1 MGRRSPGSLRS
12 LRERNR
18 LQVLEV
24 VRGRGSVSRADIAR
38 HTGLA
43 RSTVSTLVN
52 ELLGAGLLVER
63 GAPEDAA
70 GVQGRPPV
78 LLSFDPGAGALL
90 GMHFD
95 HPLLR
100 VAVADLGYAILA
112 EASLAIDVDNDAQ
125 DSIDAAVALVDE
137 LLATSQVDRERLLGA
152 GVALAGPVDQAT
164 GTVDSSAILPG
175 WVGMSVAQVL
185 GVRLGV
191 PVHVDNDANLGA
203 LAESVLGAGR
213 GVSEMAYIMLG
224 SGIGAGLIIGGQVY
238 RGSGGTAGEIGHVLV
253 DEHGPLCRC
262 GNRGCLE
269 TYAGADALLE
279 LLRRQHGDALTV
291 DGLVEL
297 ARAGDAACQRVITD
311 AARFVGVA
319 AATLCNQLNPEMI
332 VLGGELAQT
341 GSLLLDPLRES
352 IARYAIPSAAEGVRV
367 LVGELG
373 ERAEL
378 LGALVLVLGRS
389 DRALTSRLAAA
400 SGGVGRRIE
409 G

>member
-24 VRGRGSVSRADIAR
+24 VRGSGSVSRADIAR
-38 HTGLA
+38 RTGLA

-52 ELLGAGLLVER
+52 ELLVAGLLVER
-63 GAPEDAA
+63 GAPDD
-70 GVQGRPPV
+70 GSTTQGRPPV
-78 LLSFDPGAGALL
+78 LLSFDPGAGAVI

-95 HPLLR
+95 HPVLR
-100 VAVADLGYAILA
+100 VAVADLGYTILA
-112 EASLAIDVDNDAQ
+112 EATVPVDVDHDAQ
-125 DSIDAAVALVDE
+125 DSLDAAVALIDE
-137 LLATSQVDRERLLGA
+137 VLVTSGVERERLLGA
-152 GVALAGPVDQAT
+152 GAALAGPIDSAT
-164 GTVDSSAILPG
+164 GTVGSSAILPG
-175 WVGMSVAQVL
+175 WVGLSLAQEL
-185 GVRLGV
+185 EARLGL
-191 PVHVDNDANLGA
+191 PVHVDNDANVGA

-269 TYAGADALLE
+269 TYAGADALLD

-291 DGLVEL
+291 DGLVQL
-297 ARAGDAACQRVITD
+297 ARDGDAACQRVIAD

-319 AATLCNQLNPEMI
+319 AATLCNQLNPELI
-332 VLGGELAQT
+332 VIGGELAQT
-341 GSLLLDPLRES
+341 GELLLDPLRES
-352 IARYAIPSAAEGVRV
+352 IVRYAIPAAAEDVRV
-367 LVGELG
+367 VTGELG

-389 DRALTSRLAAA
+389 DRALTSRVSAA
-400 SGGVGRRIE
+400 SRG
-409 G
+409 

>member
-24 VRGRGSVSRADIAR
+24 VRGSGSVSRADIAR
-38 HTGLA
+38 RTGLA

-52 ELLGAGLLVER
+52 ELLRAGLLVER
-63 GAPEDAA
+63 GAPED
-70 GVQGRPPV
+70 GNTTQGRPPV
-78 LLSFDPGAGALL
+78 LLSFDPGAGAVIGL
-90 GMHFD
+90 HFD
-95 HPLLR
+95 HPVLR
-100 VAVADLGYAILA
+100 VAVADLGYTILA
-112 EASLAIDVDNDAQ
+112 EATVPVDVDHDAQ
-125 DSIDAAVALVDE
+125 DSLDAAVALIDE
-137 LLATSQVDRERLLGA
+137 VLVKSGVERERLLGA
-152 GVALAGPVDQAT
+152 GAALAGPIDSAT
-164 GTVDSSAILPG
+164 GTVGSSAILPG
-175 WVGMSVAQVL
+175 WVGLSLAQEL
-185 GVRLGV
+185 EARLGL
-191 PVHVDNDANLGA
+191 PVHVDNDANVGA

-269 TYAGADALLE
+269 TYAGADALLD

-291 DGLVEL
+291 DGLVQL
-297 ARAGDAACQRVITD
+297 ARDGDAACQRVIAD

-319 AATLCNQLNPEMI
+319 AATLCNQLNPELI
-332 VLGGELAQT
+332 VIGGELAQT
-341 GSLLLDPLRES
+341 GPLLLDPLRES
-352 IARYAIPSAAEGVRV
+352 IVRYAIPAAAEDVRV
-367 LVGELG
+367 VTGELG

-389 DRALTSRLAAA
+389 DRALTSRVAAA
-400 SGGVGRRIE
+400 SGG
-409 G
+409 

>member
-24 VRGRGSVSRADIAR
+24 VRGSGSVSRADIAR
-38 HTGLA
+38 RTGLA

-63 GAPEDAA
+63 GAPDD
-70 GVQGRPPV
+70 GGTTQGRPPV
-78 LLSFDPGAGALL
+78 LLSFDPGAGAVI

-95 HPLLR
+95 HPVLR
-100 VAVADLGYAILA
+100 VAVADLGYTILA
-112 EASLAIDVDNDAQ
+112 EATVPVDVDHDAQ
-125 DSIDAAVALVDE
+125 DSLDAAVALIDE
-137 LLATSQVDRERLLGA
+137 VLVTSGVERERLLGA
-152 GVALAGPVDQAT
+152 GAALAGPIDSAT
-164 GTVDSSAILPG
+164 GTVGSSAILPG
-175 WVGMSVAQVL
+175 WVGLSLAQEL
-185 GVRLGV
+185 EARLGL
-191 PVHVDNDANLGA
+191 PVHVDNDANVGA

-269 TYAGADALLE
+269 TYAGADALLD

-291 DGLVEL
+291 DGLVQL
-297 ARAGDAACQRVITD
+297 ARDGDAACQRVIAD

-319 AATLCNQLNPEMI
+319 AATLCNQLNPELI
-332 VLGGELAQT
+332 VIGGELAQT
-341 GSLLLDPLRES
+341 GQLLLDPLRES
-352 IARYAIPSAAEGVRV
+352 IVRYAIPAAAEDVRV
-367 LVGELG
+367 VTGELG

-389 DRALTSRLAAA
+389 DRALTSRVSAA
-400 SGGVGRRIE
+400 SRG
-409 G
+409 

>member
-24 VRGRGSVSRADIAR
+24 VRGSGSVSRADIAR
-38 HTGLA
+38 RTGLA

-63 GAPEDAA
+63 GAPEEANTT
-70 GVQGRPPV
+70 QGRPPV
-78 LLSFDPGAGALL
+78 LLSFDPGAGAVI

-95 HPLLR
+95 HPVLR
-100 VAVADLGYAILA
+100 VAVADLGYTILA
-112 EASLAIDVDNDAQ
+112 EATVPVDVDHDAQ
-125 DSIDAAVALVDE
+125 DSLDAAVALIDE
-137 LLATSQVDRERLLGA
+137 VLVTSGVERERLLGA
-152 GVALAGPVDQAT
+152 GAALAGPIDMAT
-164 GTVDSSAILPG
+164 GTVGSSAILPG
-175 WVGMSVAQVL
+175 WVGLSLAQEL
-185 GVRLGV
+185 EARLGL
-191 PVHVDNDANLGA
+191 PVHVDNDANVGA

-269 TYAGADALLE
+269 TYAGAGALLD

-291 DGLVEL
+291 DGLVQL
-297 ARAGDAACQRVITD
+297 ARDGDAACQRVIAD

-319 AATLCNQLNPEMI
+319 AATLCNQLNPELI
-332 VLGGELAQT
+332 VIGGELAQT
-341 GSLLLDPLRES
+341 GPLLLDPLRES
-352 IARYAIPSAAEGVRV
+352 IVRYAIPAAAEDVRV
-367 LVGELG
+367 VTGELG

-389 DRALTSRLAAA
+389 DRALTSRVAAA
-400 SGGVGRRIE
+400 SGG
-409 G
+409 

>member
-24 VRGRGSVSRADIAR
+24 VRGSGSVSRADIAR
-38 HTGLA
+38 RTGLA

-63 GAPEDAA
+63 GAPEDGNAT
-70 GVQGRPPV
+70 QGRPPV
-78 LLSFDPGAGALL
+78 LLSFDPGAGAVI

-95 HPLLR
+95 HPVLR
-100 VAVADLGYAILA
+100 VAVADLGYTILA
-112 EASLAIDVDNDAQ
+112 EATVPVDVDHDAQ
-125 DSIDAAVALVDE
+125 DSLDAAVALIDE
-137 LLATSQVDRERLLGA
+137 VLVKSGVERERLLGA
-152 GVALAGPVDQAT
+152 GAALAGPIDSAT
-164 GTVDSSAILPG
+164 GTVGSSAILPG
-175 WVGMSVAQVL
+175 WVGLSLAQEL
-185 GVRLGV
+185 EARLGL
-191 PVHVDNDANLGA
+191 PVHVDNDANVGA
-203 LAESVLGAGR
+203 LAESVLGVGR

-269 TYAGADALLE
+269 TYAGADALLD
-279 LLRRQHGDALTV
+279 LLRRQHGDELTV
-291 DGLVEL
+291 DGLVQL
-297 ARAGDAACQRVITD
+297 ARDGDAACQRVIAD
-311 AARFVGVA
+311 AARIVGVA
-319 AATLCNQLNPEMI
+319 AATLCNQLNPELI
-332 VLGGELAQT
+332 VIGGELAQT
-341 GSLLLDPLRES
+341 GPLLLDPLRES
-352 IARYAIPSAAEGVRV
+352 IVRYAIPAAAEDVRV
-367 LVGELG
+367 VTGELG

-389 DRALTSRLAAA
+389 DRALTSRVAAA
-400 SGGVGRRIE
+400 SGG
-409 G
+409 

>member
-24 VRGRGSVSRADIAR
+24 VRGSGSVSRADIAR
-38 HTGLA
+38 RTGLA

-63 GAPEDAA
+63 GAPEDA
-70 GVQGRPPV
+70 GGTQGRPPV
-78 LLSFDPGAGALL
+78 LLSFDPGAGAVL

-95 HPLLR
+95 HPTLR
-100 VAVADLGYAILA
+100 VAVADLGYTILA
-112 EASLAIDVDNDAQ
+112 ETELAIDVDHDAQ
-125 DSIDAAVALVDE
+125 DSLDAAVALVDE
-137 LLATSQVDRERLLGA
+137 VLAKSGVERDRLLGA
-152 GVALAGPVDQAT
+152 GVGLAGPIDQAT
-164 GTVDSSAILPG
+164 GTVGSSAILPG
-175 WVGMSVAQVL
+175 WAGMPVAQAL
-185 GVRLGV
+185 TSRLGL
-191 PVHVDNDANLGA
+191 PVHVDNDANVGA

-269 TYAGADALLE
+269 TYAGADALLD
-279 LLRRQHGDALTV
+279 LLRRQHGDGLTV

-297 ARAGDAACQRVITD
+297 ARGGD

-319 AATLCNQLNPEMI
+319 AATLCNQLNPELLVI
-332 VLGGELAQT
+332 GGELAQT
-341 GSLLLDPLRES
+341 GALLLDPLRES
-352 IARYAIPSAAEGVRV
+352 IARYAIPAAAEDVRIV
-367 LVGELG
+367 AGELG

-389 DRALTSRLAAA
+389 DRALTNRFTAAA
-400 SGGVGRRIE
+400 GG
-409 G
+409 

>member
-24 VRGRGSVSRADIAR
+24 VRGSGSVSRADIAR
-38 HTGLA
+38 RTGLA

-52 ELLGAGLLVER
+52 ELLRAGLLVER
-63 GAPEDAA
+63 GAPED
-70 GVQGRPPV
+70 GNTTQGRPPV
-78 LLSFDPGAGALL
+78 LLSFDPGAGAVI

-95 HPLLR
+95 HPVLR
-100 VAVADLGYAILA
+100 VAVADLGYTILA
-112 EASLAIDVDNDAQ
+112 EATVPVDVDHDAQ
-125 DSIDAAVALVDE
+125 DSLDAAVALIDE
-137 LLATSQVDRERLLGA
+137 VLVKSGVERERLLGA
-152 GVALAGPVDQAT
+152 GAALAGPIDSAT
-164 GTVDSSAILPG
+164 GTVGSSAILPG
-175 WVGMSVAQVL
+175 WVGLSLAQEL
-185 GVRLGV
+185 EARLGL
-191 PVHVDNDANLGA
+191 PVHVDNDANVGA

-269 TYAGADALLE
+269 TYAGADALLD
-279 LLRRQHGDALTV
+279 LLRRQHGDELTV
-291 DGLVEL
+291 DGLVQL
-297 ARAGDAACQRVITD
+297 ARDGDAACQRVIAD
-311 AARFVGVA
+311 AARIVGVA
-319 AATLCNQLNPEMI
+319 AATLCNQLNPELI
-332 VLGGELAQT
+332 VIGGELAQT
-341 GSLLLDPLRES
+341 GPLLLDPLRES
-352 IARYAIPSAAEGVRV
+352 IVRYAIPAAAEDVRV
-367 LVGELG
+367 VTGELG

-389 DRALTSRLAAA
+389 DRALTSRVAAA
-400 SGGVGRRIE
+400 SGG
-409 G
+409 

>member
-24 VRGRGSVSRADIAR
+24 VRGSGSVSRADIAR
-38 HTGLA
+38 RTGLA

-63 GAPEDAA
+63 GAPED
-70 GVQGRPPV
+70 GNTTQGRPPV
-78 LLSFDPGAGALL
+78 LLSFDPGAGAVI

-95 HPLLR
+95 HPVLR
-100 VAVADLGYAILA
+100 VAVADLGYTILA
-112 EASLAIDVDNDAQ
+112 EATVPVDVDHDAQ
-125 DSIDAAVALVDE
+125 DSLDAAVALIDE
-137 LLATSQVDRERLLGA
+137 VLVKSGVERERLLGA
-152 GVALAGPVDQAT
+152 GAALAGPIDMAT
-164 GTVDSSAILPG
+164 GTVGSSAILPG
-175 WVGMSVAQVL
+175 WVGLSLAQEL
-185 GVRLGV
+185 EARLGL
-191 PVHVDNDANLGA
+191 PVHVDNDANVGA
-203 LAESVLGAGR
+203 LAESVLGVGR

-269 TYAGADALLE
+269 TYAGADALLD
-279 LLRRQHGDALTV
+279 LLRRQHGDELTV
-291 DGLVEL
+291 DGLVQL
-297 ARAGDAACQRVITD
+297 ARDGDAACQRVIAD
-311 AARFVGVA
+311 AARIVGVA
-319 AATLCNQLNPEMI
+319 AATLCNQLNPELI
-332 VLGGELAQT
+332 VIGGELAQT
-341 GSLLLDPLRES
+341 GPLLLDPLRES
-352 IARYAIPSAAEGVRV
+352 IVRYAIPAAAEDVRV
-367 LVGELG
+367 VTGELG

-389 DRALTSRLAAA
+389 DRALTSRVAAA
-400 SGGVGRRIE
+400 SGG
-409 G
+409 

>member
-24 VRGRGSVSRADIAR
+24 VRGSGSVSRADIAR
-38 HTGLA
+38 RTGLA

-52 ELLGAGLLVER
+52 ELLRAGLLVER
-63 GAPEDAA
+63 GAPED
-70 GVQGRPPV
+70 GNTTQGRPPV
-78 LLSFDPGAGALL
+78 LLSFDPGAGAVI

-95 HPLLR
+95 HPVLR
-100 VAVADLGYAILA
+100 VAVADLGYTILA
-112 EASLAIDVDNDAQ
+112 EATVPVDVDHDAQ
-125 DSIDAAVALVDE
+125 DSLDAAVALIDE
-137 LLATSQVDRERLLGA
+137 VLVKSGVERERLLGA
-152 GVALAGPVDQAT
+152 GAALAGPIDSAT
-164 GTVDSSAILPG
+164 GTVGSSAILPG
-175 WVGMSVAQVL
+175 WVGLSLAQEL
-185 GVRLGV
+185 EARLGL
-191 PVHVDNDANLGA
+191 PVHVDNDANVGA

-262 GNRGCLE
+262 GNRGCRE
-269 TYAGADALLE
+269 TYAGADALLD

-291 DGLVEL
+291 DGLVQL
-297 ARAGDAACQRVITD
+297 ARDGDAACQRVIAD

-319 AATLCNQLNPEMI
+319 AATLCNQLNPELI
-332 VLGGELAQT
+332 VIGGELAQT
-341 GSLLLDPLRES
+341 GPLLLDPLRES
-352 IARYAIPSAAEGVRV
+352 IVRYAIPAAAEDVRV
-367 LVGELG
+367 VTGELG

-389 DRALTSRLAAA
+389 DRALTSRVAAA
-400 SGGVGRRIE
+400 SGG
-409 G
+409 

>member
-24 VRGRGSVSRADIAR
+24 VRGSGSVSRADIAR
-38 HTGLA
+38 RTGLA

-63 GAPEDAA
+63 GAPED
-70 GVQGRPPV
+70 GNTTQGRPPV
-78 LLSFDPGAGALL
+78 LLSFDPGAGAVI

-95 HPLLR
+95 HPVLR
-100 VAVADLGYAILA
+100 VAVADLGYTILA
-112 EASLAIDVDNDAQ
+112 EATVPVDVDHDAQ
-125 DSIDAAVALVDE
+125 DSLDAAVALIDE
-137 LLATSQVDRERLLGA
+137 VLVKSGVERERLLGA
-152 GVALAGPVDQAT
+152 GAALAGPIDSAT
-164 GTVDSSAILPG
+164 GTVGSSAILPG
-175 WVGMSVAQVL
+175 WVGLSLAQEL
-185 GVRLGV
+185 EARLGL
-191 PVHVDNDANLGA
+191 PVHVDNDANVGA
-203 LAESVLGAGR
+203 LAESVLGVGR

-269 TYAGADALLE
+269 TYAGADALLD

-291 DGLVEL
+291 DGLVQL
-297 ARAGDAACQRVITD
+297 ARDGDAACQRVIAD

-319 AATLCNQLNPEMI
+319 AATLCNQLNPELI
-332 VLGGELAQT
+332 VIGGELAQT
-341 GSLLLDPLRES
+341 GPLLLDPLRES
-352 IARYAIPSAAEGVRV
+352 IVRYAIPAAAEDVRV
-367 LVGELG
+367 VTGELG

-389 DRALTSRLAAA
+389 DRALTRRLAAA
-400 SGGVGRRIE
+400 SGG
-409 G
+409 

>member
-1 MGRRSPGSLRS
+1 LRS

-24 VRGRGSVSRADIAR
+24 VRGSGSVSRADIAR
-38 HTGLA
+38 RTGLA

-52 ELLGAGLLVER
+52 ELLRAGLLVER
-63 GAPEDAA
+63 GAPEDASGA
-70 GVQGRPPV
+70 QGRPPV
-78 LLSFDPGAGALL
+78 LLSFDPRAGAVL
-90 GMHFD
+90 GLHFD

-100 VAVADLGYAILA
+100 VAVADLGYTILA
-112 EASLAIDVDNDAQ
+112 EAELAIDVDHDAQ
-125 DSIDAAVALVDE
+125 DSLDAAAALVDE
-137 LLATSQVDRERLLGA
+137 VLAKSGVERDRLLGA
-152 GVALAGPVDQAT
+152 GVGLAGPIDQAT
-164 GTVDSSAILPG
+164 GTVGSSAILPG
-175 WVGMSVAQVL
+175 WVGMPLAQEL
-185 GVRLGV
+185 TARLGL
-191 PVHVDNDANLGA
+191 PVHVDNDANVGA

-269 TYAGADALLE
+269 TYAGADALLD
-279 LLRRQHGDALTV
+279 LLRRQHGDSLTV
-291 DGLVEL
+291 DGLVAL
-297 ARAGDAACQRVITD
+297 ARAGDAACQRVIAD

-319 AATLCNQLNPEMI
+319 AATLCNQLNPELLVI
-332 VLGGELAQT
+332 GGELAQT
-341 GSLLLDPLRES
+341 GELLLDPLRAS
-352 IARYAIPSAAEGVRV
+352 ITRYAIPAAADDVRIV
-367 LVGELG
+367 TGELG

-389 DRALTSRLAAA
+389 DRALTSRLSAAA
-400 SGGVGRRIE
+400 AGG
-409 G
+409 

>member
-24 VRGRGSVSRADIAR
+24 VRGSNSVSRADIAR
-38 HTGLA
+38 RTGLA

-63 GAPEDAA
+63 GAPEDA
-70 GVQGRPPV
+70 GGTQGRPPV
-78 LLSFDPGAGALL
+78 LLSFDPGAGAGL
-90 GMHFD
+90 G
-95 HPLLR
+95 
-100 VAVADLGYAILA
+100 I
-112 EASLAIDVDNDAQ
+112 
-125 DSIDAAVALVDE
+125 
-137 LLATSQVDRERLLGA
+137 
-152 GVALAGPVDQAT
+152 AGPIDQAT
-164 GTVDSSAILPG
+164 GTVGSSAILPG
-175 WVGMSVAQVL
+175 WAGMPVAQAL
-185 GVRLGV
+185 TSRLGL
-191 PVHVDNDANLGA
+191 PVHVDNDANVGA

-269 TYAGADALLE
+269 TYAGADALLD

-297 ARAGDAACQRVITD
+297 ARGGD

-319 AATLCNQLNPEMI
+319 AATLCNQLNPELLVI
-332 VLGGELAQT
+332 GGELAQT
-341 GSLLLDPLRES
+341 GALLLDPLRES
-352 IARYAIPSAAEGVRV
+352 IARYAIPAAAEDVRIV
-367 LVGELG
+367 AGELG

-389 DRALTSRLAAA
+389 DRALTNRFTAAA
-400 SGGVGRRIE
+400 GG
-409 G
+409 

>member
-24 VRGRGSVSRADIAR
+24 VRGSGSVSRADIAR
-38 HTGLA
+38 RTGLA

-63 GAPEDAA
+63 GAPEDA
-70 GVQGRPPV
+70 GGTQGRPPV
-78 LLSFDPGAGALL
+78 LLSFDPGAGAVL

-95 HPLLR
+95 HPTLR
-100 VAVADLGYAILA
+100 VAVADLGYTILA
-112 EASLAIDVDNDAQ
+112 ETELAIDVDHDAQ
-125 DSIDAAVALVDE
+125 DSLDAAVSLVDE
-137 LLATSQVDRERLLGA
+137 VLAKSGVERDRLLGA
-152 GVALAGPVDQAT
+152 GVGLAGPIDQAT
-164 GTVDSSAILPG
+164 GTVGSSAILPG
-175 WVGMSVAQVL
+175 WAGMPVAQAL
-185 GVRLGV
+185 TSRLGL
-191 PVHVDNDANLGA
+191 PVHVDNDANVGA

-224 SGIGAGLIIGGQVY
+224 SGIGAGLIVGGQVY

-269 TYAGADALLE
+269 TYAGADALLD

-297 ARAGDAACQRVITD
+297 ARGGDAACQRVIAD

-319 AATLCNQLNPEMI
+319 AATLCNQLNPELLVI
-332 VLGGELAQT
+332 GGELAQT
-341 GSLLLDPLRES
+341 GALLLDPLRES
-352 IARYAIPSAAEGVRV
+352 IARYAIPAAADDVRIV
-367 LVGELG
+367 AGELG

-389 DRALTSRLAAA
+389 DRALTNRLAAA
-400 SGGVGRRIE
+400 AGG
-409 G
+409 

>member
-24 VRGRGSVSRADIAR
+24 VRGSGSVSRADIAR
-38 HTGLA
+38 RTGLA

-52 ELLGAGLLVER
+52 ELLRAGLLVER
-63 GAPEDAA
+63 GAPED
-70 GVQGRPPV
+70 GNTTQGRPPV
-78 LLSFDPGAGALL
+78 LLSFDPGAGAVI

-95 HPLLR
+95 HPVLR
-100 VAVADLGYAILA
+100 VAVADLGYTILA
-112 EASLAIDVDNDAQ
+112 EATVPVDVDHDAQ
-125 DSIDAAVALVDE
+125 DSLDAAVALIDE
-137 LLATSQVDRERLLGA
+137 VLVKSGVERERLLGA
-152 GVALAGPVDQAT
+152 GAALAGPIDSAT
-164 GTVDSSAILPG
+164 GTVGSSAILPG
-175 WVGMSVAQVL
+175 WVGLSLAQEL
-185 GVRLGV
+185 EARLGL
-191 PVHVDNDANLGA
+191 PVHVDNDANVGA

-269 TYAGADALLE
+269 TYAGADALLD

-291 DGLVEL
+291 DGLVQL
-297 ARAGDAACQRVITD
+297 ARDGDAACQRVIAD

-319 AATLCNQLNPEMI
+319 AATLCNQLKPELI
-332 VLGGELAQT
+332 VIGGELAQT
-341 GSLLLDPLRES
+341 GPLLLDPLRES
-352 IARYAIPSAAEGVRV
+352 IVRYAIPAAAEDVRV
-367 LVGELG
+367 VTGELG

-389 DRALTSRLAAA
+389 DRALTSRVAAA
-400 SGGVGRRIE
+400 SGG
-409 G
+409 

>member
-24 VRGRGSVSRADIAR
+24 VRGSGSVSRADIAR
-38 HTGLA
+38 RTGLA

-63 GAPEDAA
+63 GAPED
-70 GVQGRPPV
+70 GNTTQGRPPV
-78 LLSFDPGAGALL
+78 LLSFDPGAGAVI

-95 HPLLR
+95 HPVLR
-100 VAVADLGYAILA
+100 VAVADLGYTILA
-112 EASLAIDVDNDAQ
+112 EATVPVDVDHDAQ
-125 DSIDAAVALVDE
+125 DSLDAAVALIDE
-137 LLATSQVDRERLLGA
+137 VLVKSGVERERLLGA
-152 GVALAGPVDQAT
+152 GAALAGPIDSAT
-164 GTVDSSAILPG
+164 GTVGSSAILPG
-175 WVGMSVAQVL
+175 WVGLSLAQEL
-185 GVRLGV
+185 EARLGL
-191 PVHVDNDANLGA
+191 PVHVDNDANVGA

-269 TYAGADALLE
+269 TYAGADALLD
-279 LLRRQHGDALTV
+279 LLRRQHGDELTV
-291 DGLVEL
+291 DGLVQL
-297 ARAGDAACQRVITD
+297 ARDGDAACQRVIAD
-311 AARFVGVA
+311 AARIVGVA
-319 AATLCNQLNPEMI
+319 AATLCNQLNPELI
-332 VLGGELAQT
+332 VIGGELAQT
-341 GSLLLDPLRES
+341 GPLLLDPLRES
-352 IARYAIPSAAEGVRV
+352 IVRYAIPAAAEDVRV
-367 LVGELG
+367 VTGELG

-389 DRALTSRLAAA
+389 DRALTSRVAAA
-400 SGGVGRRIE
+400 SGG
-409 G
+409 

>member
-24 VRGRGSVSRADIAR
+24 VRGSGSVSRADIAR
-38 HTGLA
+38 RTGLA

-63 GAPEDAA
+63 GAPEEANTT
-70 GVQGRPPV
+70 QGRPPV
-78 LLSFDPGAGALL
+78 LLSFDPGAGAVI

-95 HPLLR
+95 HPVLR
-100 VAVADLGYAILA
+100 VAVADLGYTILA
-112 EASLAIDVDNDAQ
+112 EATVPVDVDHDAQ
-125 DSIDAAVALVDE
+125 DSLDAAVALIDE
-137 LLATSQVDRERLLGA
+137 VLVTSGVERERLLGA
-152 GVALAGPVDQAT
+152 GAALAGPIDMAT
-164 GTVDSSAILPG
+164 GTVGSSAILPG
-175 WVGMSVAQVL
+175 WVGLSLAQEL
-185 GVRLGV
+185 EARLGL
-191 PVHVDNDANLGA
+191 PVHVDNDANVGA
-203 LAESVLGAGR
+203 LAESVLGVGR

-269 TYAGADALLE
+269 TYAGADALLD

-291 DGLVEL
+291 DGLVQL
-297 ARAGDAACQRVITD
+297 ARDGDAACQRVIAD

-319 AATLCNQLNPEMI
+319 AATLCNQLNPELI
-332 VLGGELAQT
+332 VIGGELAQT
-341 GSLLLDPLRES
+341 GPLLLDPLRES
-352 IARYAIPSAAEGVRV
+352 IVRYAIPAAAEDVRV
-367 LVGELG
+367 VTGELG

-400 SGGVGRRIE
+400 SGG
-409 G
+409 

>member
-24 VRGRGSVSRADIAR
+24 VRGSASVSRADIAR
-38 HTGLA
+38 RTGLA

-63 GAPEDAA
+63 GAPEDGAA
-70 GVQGRPPV
+70 TQGRPPV
-78 LLSFDPGAGALL
+78 LLSFDPSAGAVL
-90 GMHFD
+90 GLHFD
-95 HPLLR
+95 HPVLR
-100 VAVADLGYAILA
+100 VAVADLGYTILA
-112 EASLAIDVDNDAQ
+112 EATVPVDVDHDAQ
-125 DSIDAAVALVDE
+125 DSLDAAVALIDE
-137 LLATSQVDRERLLGA
+137 VLAKSGVERERLIGA
-152 GVALAGPVDQAT
+152 GAALAGPIDQAT
-164 GTVDSSAILPG
+164 GTVGSSAIMPG
-175 WVGMSVAQVL
+175 WVGMPLAQEL
-185 GVRLGV
+185 TARLGL
-191 PVHVDNDANLGA
+191 PVHVDNDANVGA

-269 TYAGADALLE
+269 TYAGADALLD
-279 LLRRQHGDALTV
+279 LLRRQHGDELTV
-291 DGLVEL
+291 DGLVDL
-297 ARAGDAACQRVITD
+297 ARAGDAACQRVIAD

-319 AATLCNQLNPEMI
+319 AATLCNQLNPELLVI
-332 VLGGELAQT
+332 GGELAQT
-341 GSLLLDPLRES
+341 GALLLDPLREA
-352 IARYAIPSAAEGVRV
+352 IARYAIPAAAEDVRV
-367 LVGELG
+367 VVGELG

-378 LGALVLVLGRS
+378 LGALVLVLGQS
-389 DRALTSRLAAA
+389 DRALTSRVAAA
-400 SGGVGRRIE
+400 TGG
-409 G
+409 

>member
-1 MGRRSPGSLRS
+1 MARRSTGSLRS

-63 GAPEDAA
+63 GAPEDAEPA
-70 GVQGRPPV
+70 QGRPPV
-78 LLSFDPGAGALL
+78 LLSFDPGAGAVL
-90 GMHFD
+90 GLHFD
-95 HPLLR
+95 HPVLR
-100 VAVADLGYAILA
+100 VAVADLGYTILA
-112 EASLAIDVDNDAQ
+112 EAELPVDVDHDAQ
-125 DSIDAAVALVDE
+125 DSLDAAVALVDE
-137 LLATSQVDRERLLGA
+137 VLAKSGVDRDRLLGA
-152 GVALAGPVDQAT
+152 GVGLAGPIDQAT
-164 GTVDSSAILPG
+164 GAVGSSAILPG
-175 WVGMSVAQVL
+175 WVGMPVAQEL
-185 GVRLGV
+185 TQRLGL
-191 PVHVDNDANLGA
+191 PVHVDNDANVGA

-213 GVSEMAYIMLG
+213 GASEMAYIMLG

-269 TYAGADALLE
+269 TYAGADALLD

-297 ARAGDAACQRVITD
+297 ARAGDAACQRVIAD

-319 AATLCNQLNPEMI
+319 AATLCNQLNPE
-332 VLGGELAQT
+332 VLVIGGELAQT
-341 GSLLLDPLRES
+341 GALLLDPLRES
-352 IARYAIPSAAEGVRV
+352 IARYAIPAAADDVRV
-367 LVGELG
+367 LAGELG

-400 SGGVGRRIE
+400 AGG
-409 G
+409 

>member
-24 VRGRGSVSRADIAR
+24 VRANGSVSRADIAR
-38 HTGLA
+38 RTGLA

-52 ELLGAGLLVER
+52 ELLGARLLVER

-70 GVQGRPPV
+70 TTQGRPPV
-78 LLSFDPGAGALL
+78 LLSFDPRAGAVL
-90 GMHFD
+90 GLHFD
-95 HPLLR
+95 HPVLR
-100 VAVADLGYAILA
+100 VAVADLGYTILA
-112 EASLAIDVDNDAQ
+112 ERSLAIDVDHDAS
-125 DSIDAAVALVDE
+125 DSLDAAVALVDE
-137 LLATSQVDRERLLGA
+137 VLADSGVERDRLLGA
-152 GVALAGPVDQAT
+152 GVGLAGPIDQAT
-164 GTVDSSAILPG
+164 GTVGSSAILPG
-175 WVGMSVAQVL
+175 WVGMQVAQEL
-185 GVRLGV
+185 TTRLGL
-191 PVHVDNDANLGA
+191 PVHVDNDANVGA

-224 SGIGAGLIIGGQVY
+224 SGIGAGIIIGGQVY

-269 TYAGADALLE
+269 TYAGAGALLD

-297 ARAGDAACQRVITD
+297 ARDGDAACQRVIAD

-319 AATLCNQLNPEMI
+319 AATLCNQLNPELLVI
-332 VLGGELAQT
+332 GGELART
-341 GSLLLDPLRES
+341 GPLLLDPLRAAIS
-352 IARYAIPSAAEGVRV
+352 RYAIPAAADDVRV
-367 LVGELG
+367 VVGDLG

-400 SGGVGRRIE
+400 AGG
-409 G
+409 

>member
-24 VRGRGSVSRADIAR
+24 VRGSGSVSRADIAR
-38 HTGLA
+38 RTGLA

-63 GAPEDAA
+63 GAPEEANTT
-70 GVQGRPPV
+70 QGRPPV
-78 LLSFDPGAGALL
+78 LLSFDPGAGAVI

-95 HPLLR
+95 HPVLR
-100 VAVADLGYAILA
+100 VAVADLGYTILA
-112 EASLAIDVDNDAQ
+112 EATVPVDVDHDAQ
-125 DSIDAAVALVDE
+125 DSLDAAVALIDE
-137 LLATSQVDRERLLGA
+137 VLVTSGVERERLLGA
-152 GVALAGPVDQAT
+152 GAALAGPIDMAT
-164 GTVDSSAILPG
+164 GTVGSSAILPG
-175 WVGMSVAQVL
+175 WVGLSLAQEL
-185 GVRLGV
+185 EARLGL
-191 PVHVDNDANLGA
+191 PVHVDNDANVGA
-203 LAESVLGAGR
+203 LAESVLGVGR

-269 TYAGADALLE
+269 TYAGADALLD

-291 DGLVEL
+291 DGLVQL
-297 ARAGDAACQRVITD
+297 ARDGDAACQRVIAD

-319 AATLCNQLNPEMI
+319 AATLCNQLNPELI
-332 VLGGELAQT
+332 VIGGELAQT
-341 GSLLLDPLRES
+341 GPLLLDPLRES
-352 IARYAIPSAAEGVRV
+352 IVRYAIPAAAEDVRV
-367 LVGELG
+367 VTGELG

-389 DRALTSRLAAA
+389 DRALTSRVAAA
-400 SGGVGRRIE
+400 SGG
-409 G
+409 

>member
-24 VRGRGSVSRADIAR
+24 VRGSGSVSRADIAR
-38 HTGLA
+38 RTGLA

-63 GAPEDAA
+63 GAPDD
-70 GVQGRPPV
+70 GNTTQGRPPV
-78 LLSFDPGAGALL
+78 LLSFDPGAGAVI

-95 HPLLR
+95 HPVLR
-100 VAVADLGYAILA
+100 VAVADLGYTILA
-112 EASLAIDVDNDAQ
+112 EATVPVDVDHDAQ
-125 DSIDAAVALVDE
+125 DSLDAAVALIDE
-137 LLATSQVDRERLLGA
+137 VLVKSDEERERLLGA
-152 GVALAGPVDQAT
+152 GAALAGPIDSAT
-164 GTVDSSAILPG
+164 GTVGSSAILPG
-175 WVGMSVAQVL
+175 WVGLSLAQEL
-185 GVRLGV
+185 EARLGL
-191 PVHVDNDANLGA
+191 PVHVDNDANVGA

-269 TYAGADALLE
+269 TYAGADALLD
-279 LLRRQHGDALTV
+279 LLRRKHGDELTV
-291 DGLVEL
+291 DGLVQL
-297 ARAGDAACQRVITD
+297 ARDGDAACQRVIAD
-311 AARFVGVA
+311 AARIVGVA
-319 AATLCNQLNPEMI
+319 AATLCNQLNPELI
-332 VLGGELAQT
+332 VIGGELAQA
-341 GSLLLDPLRES
+341 GPLLLDPLRES
-352 IARYAIPSAAEGVRV
+352 IVRYAIPAAAEDVRV
-367 LVGELG
+367 VTGELG

-389 DRALTSRLAAA
+389 DRALTSRVAAA
-400 SGGVGRRIE
+400 SGG
-409 G
+409 

>member
-38 HTGLA
+38 RTGLA

-52 ELLGAGLLVER
+52 ELLNAGLLVER
-63 GAPEDAA
+63 GAPEEAVA
-70 GVQGRPPV
+70 TQGRPPV
-78 LLSFDPGAGALL
+78 LLSFDPSAGAVL
-90 GMHFD
+90 GLHFD

-100 VAVADLGYAILA
+100 VAVADLGYSILA
-112 EASLAIDVDNDAQ
+112 EAERAIDVDHDAQ
-125 DSIDAAVALVDE
+125 DSLDAAVALVDE
-137 LLATSQVDRERLLGA
+137 VLAKSGADRARLLGA
-152 GVALAGPVDQAT
+152 GVGIAGPIEQGT
-164 GTVDSSAILPG
+164 GTVGSSAILPG
-175 WVGMSVAQVL
+175 WVGMPIAKEL
-185 GVRLGV
+185 TERLRV
-191 PVHVDNDANLGA
+191 PVHVDNDANVGA

-213 GVSEMAYIMLG
+213 GASEMAYIMLG

-253 DEHGPLCRC
+253 DERGPLCRC

-269 TYAGADALLE
+269 TYAGADALLD
-279 LLRRQHGDALTV
+279 LLRRQRGDELTI

-297 ARAGDAACQRVITD
+297 ARSGDAACQRVIAD

-319 AATLCNQLNPEMI
+319 AATLCNQLNPE
-332 VLGGELAQT
+332 VLVIGGELAQT
-341 GSLLLDPLRES
+341 GELLLGPLRAA
-352 IARYAIPSAAEGVRV
+352 IARYAIPAAAEDVRV
-367 LVGELG
+367 LAGELG
-373 ERAEL
+373 DRAEL

-400 SGGVGRRIE
+400 AGG
-409 G
+409 